1 MERLES
7 QEKRGRRLL
16 GHSVAVPEPGQRPR
30 RDRGKSVGLTP
41 DVDDLFERGPPTRVQ
56 EQMSQ
61 EEVGQIVY
69 LPVQL
74 MTVGGRRPIPRYVDT
89 RAQDEHIDWSAQSED
104 AGRELADR
112 RQRRKIDGVMLP
124 LVRNRAARA

>member
-1 MERLES
+1 
-7 QEKRGRRLL
+7 
-16 GHSVAVPEPGQRPR
+16 
-30 RDRGKSVGLTP
+30 
-41 DVDDLFERGPPTRVQ
+41 
-56 EQMSQ
+56 MSQ

-124 LVRNRAARA
+124 RVRNRAARAHQERGAASHKLRRKRATDPTAPAREHNKSSVQHTVVGGLTRSWIMPA